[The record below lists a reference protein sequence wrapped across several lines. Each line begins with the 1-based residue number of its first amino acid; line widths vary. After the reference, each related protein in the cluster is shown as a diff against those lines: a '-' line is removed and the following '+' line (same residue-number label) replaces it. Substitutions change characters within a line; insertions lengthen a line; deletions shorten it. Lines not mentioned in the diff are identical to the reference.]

1 MKKIAIIGA
10 GPAGIYTTLLLN
22 NFQGEVHLFE
32 QNKDI
37 GEKLKTTGGGRMNVT
52 NKVFSDQEFSS
63 CSVNLYRKIFKN
75 PHVKNRFEILKK
87 LGIEYQWEKNRAILK
102 SQNAVAEVARLK
114 KLLQKQHNCTLHCN
128 TKIEHIEPSHGK
140 FKINGENFDYVI
152 LTTGGMYRMFD
163 SGDAQKIYQIPYQLG
178 HHITEV
184 SPSLCALIFKD
195 QKLRNLSG
203 IAFEG
208 VLRDKQN
215 NNSVQDDILLTH
227 FGISG
232 PAALDFSAVRESE
245 NIELSFIAHTT
256 EPEFIKHFNQARN
269 GKQGLKKFLKQY
281 LPERLA
287 QFHISESKIT
297 QNFIA
302 DIPKVKLQA
311 LCKSIFHYPLP
322 KCQPNSYPASW
333 TTKGGVKLEEIKT
346 HSLESKIIPNLF
358 FAGEILDING
368 LCGGYN
374 ISFAMISAQIVA
386 DAILKQT
393 LKSSS

>member
-22 NFQGEVHLFE
+22 DFQGEVHLFE

-52 NKVFSDQEFSS
+52 NKVFSEQEFNS
-63 CSVNLYRKIFKN
+63 CSNNLYKKIFKN
-75 PHVKNRFEILKK
+75 PHIKNRFNILEK
-87 LGIEYQWEKNRAILK
+87 LGIEYTYEKNRAILA
-102 SQNAVAEVARLK
+102 SQNAIAEVARLK
-114 KLLQKQHNCTLHCN
+114 RLLQAQSNSSIHLNS
-128 TKIEHIEPSHGK
+128 KIINIKNKDSK
-140 FKINGENFDYVI
+140 FEISSNQSTEFFDYCV

-163 SGDAQKIYQIPYQLG
+163 LGDSEKIYQLPHQLG
-178 HHITEV
+178 HHTTEV

-195 QKLRNLSG
+195 QKLRDLSG

-208 VLRDKQN
+208 ILRDKKN
-215 NNSVQDDILLTH
+215 NKSVQDDILLTH

-232 PAALDFSAVRESE
+232 PAALDFSAIRESE
-245 NIELSFIAHTT
+245 NIELSFISNIT
-256 EPEFIKHFNQARN
+256 EKEFIKSFNQARE

-287 QFHISESKIT
+287 QFHTQESHIT

-302 DIPKVKLQA
+302 DIPKIKLQA
-311 LCKSIFHYPLP
+311 LCKSIFHYPIP
-322 KCQPNSYPASW
+322 TCQPNSYPASW
-333 TTKGGVKLEEIKT
+333 TTKGGVKLEEINT
-346 HSLESKIIPNLF
+346 HSLESKLVTNLF
-358 FAGEILDING
+358 FAGEVLDING

-374 ISFAMISAQIVA
+374 ISFAAISAQIVV
-386 DAILKQT
+386 DAVMK
-393 LKSSS
+393 K